1 MLFLESGNESTT
13 GNAYCQVA
21 YDLAA
26 AWQVCSRETARQY
39 ANKLEWRDPAH
50 PAHWLHVTQ
59 GSLANLAH
67 MPARAQKALSKAVN
81 KRIAKGSRA
90 RIRMDQ
96 STGAARRSVRA
107 AETTVQQAGYA
118 ISAHPWQSS
127 QTLSLAS
134 HEVLVATCWR
144 YCLDVTAGLQ
154 PSQTC
159 PHPCKHC
166 GPGRPAL
173 LDTPERVE
181 IALEAKREWV
191 EHAVRSCVRQN
202 GVRRLC
208 HDAVLRAIADMLISA
223 GFEDVQIEDRWWDE
237 ADGED
242 RETRR
247 PDITAFNPR
256 DRKRYVIDVV
266 GAWSEVTSLDK
277 AWARDGV
284 MADVKAKAKWRSY
297 DASLASQDTTGR
309 GWLCGGKSKSTD
321 VFVPFAFEIGGALG
335 TEAEAFMREAVKV
348 AEFCRKGQGDL
359 QHWSAMS
366 WWGHWRQ
373 RIGVEI
379 VRGLARIVERAATGG
394 QTGGHVGGPASS
406 LEWSQDCV

>member
-1 MLFLESGNESTT
+1 M
-13 GNAYCQVA
+13 
-21 YDLAA
+21 
-26 AWQVCSRETARQY
+26 
-39 ANKLEWRDPAH
+39 
-50 PAHWLHVTQ
+50 
-59 GSLANLAH
+59 
-67 MPARAQKALSKAVN
+67 
-81 KRIAKGSRA
+81 
-90 RIRMDQ
+90 
-96 STGAARRSVRA
+96 
-107 AETTVQQAGYA
+107 
-118 ISAHPWQSS
+118 
-127 QTLSLAS
+127 
-134 HEVLVATCWR
+134 
-144 YCLDVTAGLQ
+144 
-154 PSQTC
+154 
-159 PHPCKHC
+159 
-166 GPGRPAL
+166 
-173 LDTPERVE
+173 
-181 IALEAKREWV
+181 
-191 EHAVRSCVRQN
+191 
-202 GVRRLC
+202 
-208 HDAVLRAIADMLISA
+208 
-223 GFEDVQIEDRWWDE
+223 
-237 ADGED
+237 
-242 RETRR
+242 
-247 PDITAFNPR
+247 
-256 DRKRYVIDVV
+256 V

-394 QTGGHVGGPASS
+394 QTGGHAGGPASS